1 MRPRARISGAFI
13 FMKKIV
19 IALDSFK
26 GSVCSTQANEACAK
40 GIKDLM
46 PDCACECITLAD
58 GGEGTIDAVAANL
71 PGGIFMAC
79 DAHDSSGHPHTA
91 RYYTLPD
98 HSTAVIETADC
109 AGLALLA
116 SDERNPWITN
126 SYGLGETIADAVSK
140 GYHKIII
147 GLGGSATNDGG
158 TGMLQ
163 ALGFR
168 FIDHSRNEIKEH
180 GGQILR
186 HIAKI
191 DSSFKIKKLD
201 NCEIIALCDVN
212 NPLTGQS
219 GATHIYG
226 PQKGADTL
234 MLDDLENGMTNYASI
249 IGSEI
254 ADTPGAGAAG
264 GIGAALLAFLNT
276 SLKPGIQT
284 ILSLANFEQRINGAD
299 LVITG
304 EGRIDRSTF
313 MGKGP
318 YGIMMTAKVHNVP
331 VVALAGSVADD
342 IDSYNLCDI
351 VAITPPDTPLETAMR
366 TDIASQNIRKAIAA
380 YLKDRHL
387 HS

>member
-1 MRPRARISGAFI
+1 
-13 FMKKIV
+13 MKKIV

-26 GSVCSTQANEACAK
+26 GSVSSTQANEACAK

-71 PGGIFMAC
+71 PGGIFVTC
-79 DAHDSSGHPHTA
+79 DAHDPLGRPHTA
-91 RYYTLPD
+91 RYYALPD

-116 SDERNPWITN
+116 SAERNPWIT
-126 SYGLGETIADAVSK
+126 SSFGLGETIADAVSK

-168 FIDHSRNEIKEH
+168 FIDHNGNELKEH

-191 DSSFKIKKLD
+191 DSTHKINGLD
-201 NCEIIALCDVN
+201 KSEIIALCDVN
-212 NPLTGQS
+212 NPLTGHS
-219 GATHIYG
+219 GATYIYG
-226 PQKGADTL
+226 PQKGADVS
-234 MLDDLENGMTNYASI
+234 MLDALENGMINYASI
-249 IGSEI
+249 IGSDI
-254 ADTPGAGAAG
+254 ANTPGAGAAG
-264 GIGAALLAFLNT
+264 GIGAALLAFFNT

-284 ILSLANFEQRINGAD
+284 ILALANFDQRIDGAG

-318 YGIMMTAKVHNVP
+318 YGIMMTAKAHNVP

-342 IDSYNLCDI
+342 IDSHNLCDI
-351 VAITPPDTPLETAMR
+351 VDITPPNTPLDIAMR

-380 YLKDRHL
+380 YLRDRHL